1 MGGEALKLPVPR
13 LPSLQALRS
22 LRPRLPRPA
31 LWDWVAIAILV
42 GSVVLVGAN
51 LLVARG
57 GRPGEPA
64 PAALTMLF
72 VFLQLAV
79 ATAGLLVLGKTAKE
93 GTGVGNFAA
102 IAALL
107 LGIGGVMLAAAL
119 WAMA

>member
-22 LRPRLPRPA
+22 LRPRLPHPA
-31 LWDWVAIAILV
+31 RWDWVALAILV
-42 GSVVLVGAN
+42 GGVALIAAN

-57 GRPGEPA
+57 GGPGEPA
-64 PAALTMLF
+64 PAALTMTF

>member
-1 MGGEALKLPVPR
+1 MGGEALKLPLPR
-13 LPSLQALRS
+13 LPSLQALKA
-22 LRPRLPRPA
+22 LRPPRPA

-42 GSVVLVGAN
+42 AGVLLVAAN

-57 GRPGEPA
+57 GEPGAPA

-72 VFLQLAV
+72 VFVQLAV
-79 ATAGLLVLGKTAKE
+79 STGGLLVLGKTAKE
-93 GTGVGNFAA
+93 GTGLGNFAA
-102 IAALL
+102 VAAML